1 MAHSAE
7 ILGKFSLKLPKMGKN
22 SLKIHKL
29 PYFLGKLFHQA
40 GLIFALFFKF
50 RENSLLMPP
59 PGEGGVLLA
68 RISAIAAAR
77 RLLRYQSVY
86 LFILALQTLPV
97 RLEADCFHKN

>member
-1 MAHSAE
+1 MKMARSAE

-50 RENSLLMPP
+50 GENNLLMPP
-59 PGEGGVLLA
+59 HPPAPRGGGEWGVL
-68 RISAIAAAR
+68 SAGIYTIVPR
-77 RLLRYQSVY
+77 
-86 LFILALQTLPV
+86 
-97 RLEADCFHKN
+97 